1 MKKVY
6 LMIAV
11 VALITCLK
19 GIPYLVEGIAARG
32 WDGVNY
38 GRIVFP
44 LLISGIF
51 FRLYKKDKQDA
62 KVSEVN
68 YTYILECKDGTYYTG
83 WTNNLEKR
91 LKDHN
96 EGRGAKYTKA
106 RLPVS
111 LIYYEEFQTKEEAM
125 RREYAIKHMTRSEKE
140 KIVKMQLTV
149 DIQLVDITSI
159 P

>member
-1 MKKVY
+1 MNE
-6 LMIAV
+6 L
-11 VALITCLK
+11 
-19 GIPYLVEGIAARG
+19 
-32 WDGVNY
+32 
-38 GRIVFP
+38 
-44 LLISGIF
+44 
-51 FRLYKKDKQDA
+51 
-62 KVSEVN
+62 N

-125 RREYAIKHMTRSEKE
+125 RREYAIKHMTRKEKE
-140 KIVKMQLTV
+140 KIMKMQLIV
-149 DIQLVDITSI
+149 DI
-159 P
+159 